1 MGGRV
6 GWEPGRD
13 DTGTSAVAT
22 VASAVGR
29 PARLNLQR
37 YSVRLSAGRPVGRS
51 FFFVAVVY
59 DHDAAA
65 AGNIATATR
74 RNDSNQA

>member
-1 MGGRV
+1 VGGPGGR
-6 GWEPGRD
+6 EPGRD
-13 DTGTSAVAT
+13 DTGT

-59 DHDAAA
+59 DHDDAA